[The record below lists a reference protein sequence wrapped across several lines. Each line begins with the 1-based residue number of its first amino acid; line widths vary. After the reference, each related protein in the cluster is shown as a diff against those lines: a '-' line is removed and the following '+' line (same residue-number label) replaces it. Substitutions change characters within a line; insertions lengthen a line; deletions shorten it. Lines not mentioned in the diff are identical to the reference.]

1 MYDTIP
7 RTKEEISFQEFTT
20 SLTFTTPEITKNIN
34 FIAFP
39 ETLTLVSVENNS
51 FSGDFWYDNDN
62 DLYID
67 KTTMD
72 IDGVNYNV
80 YCMTTFMPIAVGA
93 KVILNK

>member
-1 MYDTIP
+1 MVDTIP
-7 RTKEEISFQEFTT
+7 TDKEEIISQEFTT

-51 FSGDFWYDNDN
+51 FPGDFWYDAKN
-62 DLYID
+62 DLYTDEIAMVID
-67 KTTMD
+67 D
-72 IDGVNYNV
+72 INYKV

-93 KVILNK
+93 KVILSR